1 MVPDKRKRPDT
12 SEQMCQ
18 HYHVQPA
25 GSAWPQDQVPVLGVR
40 AAQQQDRGHPAKQQK
55 AVSILPLRKPPL
67 GFFVCFQ
74 AFSLKTEDIKWF
86 HVISRLGKFK
96 LSF

>member
-40 AAQQQDRGHPAKQQK
+40 AAQQQDRGHPAK
-55 AVSILPLRKPPL
+55 
-67 GFFVCFQ
+67 
-74 AFSLKTEDIKWF
+74 
-86 HVISRLGKFK
+86 
-96 LSF
+96 